1 MKETGHRHSRNFL
14 GEGNCY
20 INLHTCDYRCEIDIH
35 DGGSTVNFGVWL
47 EDYEDRDSL
56 KEQYTSMVRVLH
68 ESIDFLDRWEKPA
81 LVPIDGVI
89 K

>member
-1 MKETGHRHSRNFL
+1 MKEAGHRHVRQFI
-14 GEGNCY
+14 GEGNNY
-20 INLHTCDYRCEIDIH
+20 INLHTCEYRCEIDIH

-56 KEQYTSMVRVLH
+56 KEQYATMVRVLR
-68 ESIDFLDRWEKPA
+68 EAIDFLDHWEKPT
-81 LVPIDGVI
+81 LVPIDEVI